1 MTGTRSFAYD
11 RGLIKKPVQFTM
23 QKFLI
28 DFFPLAAFLLLLL
41 LKDIYWATGALMI
54 GSVLQTAVH
63 YVLHKRLEKMHLF
76 GLAFI
81 LPLGG
86 LTLLLHDPAFIKWKV
101 SIFFWVVAVII
112 AWRHWLL
119 HKNTVRELMEF
130 SVKINWPAPDALWK
144 QTNLLWMWFAIV
156 TGVLNVLIAFVL
168 FPGNDRIW
176 GLFKF
181 PGTFVIQMA
190 VMIYTFVKL
199 QPYLPAET
207 TAESNGKD

>member
-1 MTGTRSFAYD
+1 MTDTRSFAYD
-11 RGLIKKPVQFTM
+11 RGLIKKSMQFTM

-54 GSVLQTAVH
+54 GSVLQTTVH
-63 YVLHKRLEKMHLF
+63 YVLHKRFEKMHLF
-76 GLAFI
+76 GLAFV

-119 HKNTVRELMEF
+119 NKNTVRELMEF
-130 SVKINWPAPDALWK
+130 SVKISWPAPDALWK
-144 QTNLLWMWFAIV
+144 QMNLLWMWFAII
-156 TGVLNVLIAFVL
+156 TGVLNVLIAFVF
-168 FPGNDRIW
+168 FPGNNRIW

-207 TAESNGKD
+207 SAENHSKD